1 MQNNRSITED
11 TMFNV
16 KNYPNAEGKNYGR
29 HPANLH
35 YIECGYGMPEIYNAL
50 SLIPNGG
57 LQEEY
62 KGVNPNSYRGSFA
75 PTPRGVLWRRAS
87 ATLRPKSAFIC
98 VQMNL
103 DHNSTLFMWW

>member
-1 MQNNRSITED
+1 MKRSKPITED
-11 TMFNV
+11 TTFNME
-16 KNYPNAEGKNYGR
+16 NPSNTEGKNYGR

-35 YIECGYGMPEIYNAL
+35 YIECGYRMPEIYNAL

-75 PTPRGVLWRRAS
+75 PHTPRCPL
-87 ATLRPKSAFIC
+87 ATGLHYAPSEVGFYTC
-98 VQMNL
+98 TNEFG
-103 DHNSTLFMWW
+103 S